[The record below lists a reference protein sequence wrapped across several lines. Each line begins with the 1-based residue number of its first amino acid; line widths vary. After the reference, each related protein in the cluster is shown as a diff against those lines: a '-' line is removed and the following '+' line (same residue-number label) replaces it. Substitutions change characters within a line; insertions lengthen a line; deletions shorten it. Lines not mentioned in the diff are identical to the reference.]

1 MVSHIDGSIK
11 KDRWIQ
17 LRTNFNPGSDI
28 FSTIFQIIANFSIV
42 IKGFLKTIL
51 VDHFSTSGTCYGYS
65 SYKRKRKDDRN
76 TYLFNLP
83 RSNLNHVCD
92 FSC

>member
-1 MVSHIDGSIK
+1 MLDPIK
-11 KDRWIQ
+11 KTGEFNLGQILILEVISF
-17 LRTNFNPGSDI
+17 LRFFKSL
-28 FSTIFQIIANFSIV
+28 QILV
-42 IKGFLKTIL
+42 GFLKTIL
-51 VDHFSTSGTCYGYS
+51 VDHFGTSGTCYGYS

-83 RSNLNHVCD
+83 RSNLNYVCD